1 MKFDPKA
8 KRLRHPTPS
17 EADAYWTREV
27 HDESEDRRVDW
38 CPPHPIRD
46 LWLYS
51 DGSIRYEMSEE
62 TRKELQKAKGDPTGM
77 TWE

>member
-1 MKFDPKA
+1 MKHDPKA
-8 KRLRHPTPS
+8 KRLKHPTVD
-17 EADAYWTREV
+17 EAMAYWRKEV
-27 HDESEDRRVDW
+27 DSDDPDVVW
-38 CPPHPIRD
+38 SPPPPIRD

-77 TWE
+77 KWE